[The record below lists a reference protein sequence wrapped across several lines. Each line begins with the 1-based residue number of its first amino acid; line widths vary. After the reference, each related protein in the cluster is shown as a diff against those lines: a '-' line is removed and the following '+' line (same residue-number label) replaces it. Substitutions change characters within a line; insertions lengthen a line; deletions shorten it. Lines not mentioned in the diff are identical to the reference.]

1 MPQQSAGH
9 LIAASLEAHGV
20 DRVFSVPG
28 ESYLD
33 LLDGLHDSAI
43 TNVVC
48 RQEGGATYMAEA
60 VGKATGRPGVAMV
73 TCGPGAANSFV
84 GLHLAWQDA
93 TPLVLFVGLV
103 PVNHRDREAFQEFD
117 PRAWFGTQAKEV
129 FILDEADRAS
139 EYVARAFHIAST
151 GRPGPVIIGV
161 PEDVLTHT
169 ADAPVIPPIP
179 VAEGAVSD
187 DDLDEL
193 TAALNAAE
201 RPAILLGG
209 PRWTPEAAA
218 LITAFAEN
226 NNIPVL
232 SDWRAADR
240 IPADSPVKAGE
251 TGYGHGRFTTTML
264 DDADL
269 LLILGGTLSDVP
281 TDGFTLRQGLDEQN
295 WIINPDPELRQHSGA
310 VTRHLVASP
319 VAFGRAVADLRLD
332 PATDWSAWTGTAVE
346 EHRATVAFTNPG
358 ENREGTA
365 NMTLVMKPLR
375 EKLPEDADVTFGP
388 GNHTAWAHSSFP
400 LTTYP
405 SQFSVRN
412 GAMGYAVPAATAVS
426 LTFPD
431 RLVVSVAGDG
441 EFQMTGQEL
450 ATAVQFGAKFLV
462 LVVDNA
468 QYGTIRS
475 HQEAHYP
482 GRISGTQLANPDFA
496 ALARAYGAYGATLDD
511 NDDVDK
517 LLDEALAAVKEGRPA
532 LLHVTTDRSLVLPQP

>member
-139 EYVARAFHIAST
+139 EYVARAFHTATS
-151 GRPGPVIIGV
+151 GRPG
-161 PEDVLTHT
+161 
-169 ADAPVIPPIP
+169 PVIPPIP

-218 LITAFAEN
+218 QITAFAEN

-240 IPADSPVKAGE
+240 ISADSPVNAGE
-251 TGYGHGRFTTTML
+251 TGYGHGRFTTTVL

-269 LLILGGTLSDVP
+269 LLIVGGTLSDVP
-281 TDGFTLRQGLDEQN
+281 TDGFTLRQGMDEQN

-375 EKLPEDADVTFGP
+375 EKLPEDADVTFGS

-412 GAMGYAVPAATAVS
+412 GTMGYAVPAATAVS

>member
-73 TCGPGAANSFV
+73 TRGPGAANSFV

-129 FILDEADRAS
+129 FNLDEADRAS

-240 IPADSPVKAGE
+240 ISADSPVNAGE
-251 TGYGHGRFTTTML
+251 TGYGHGRFTTTVL

-319 VAFGRAVADLRLD
+319 VAFGGPSPTCVSTPPPTGAHG
-332 PATDWSAWTGTAVE
+332 PA
-346 EHRATVAFTNPG
+346 R
-358 ENREGTA
+358 
-365 NMTLVMKPLR
+365 PLR
-375 EKLPEDADVTFGP
+375 S
-388 GNHTAWAHSSFP
+388 TARRS
-400 LTTYP
+400 P
-405 SQFSVRN
+405 S
-412 GAMGYAVPAATAVS
+412 PT
-426 LTFPD
+426 
-431 RLVVSVAGDG
+431 
-441 EFQMTGQEL
+441 
-450 ATAVQFGAKFLV
+450 
-462 LVVDNA
+462 
-468 QYGTIRS
+468 
-475 HQEAHYP
+475 P
-482 GRISGTQLANPDFA
+482 GRTGR
-496 ALARAYGAYGATLDD
+496 ARRT
-511 NDDVDK
+511 
-517 LLDEALAAVKEGRPA
+517 
-532 LLHVTTDRSLVLPQP
+532 

>member
-1 MPQQSAGH
+1 
-9 LIAASLEAHGV
+9 
-20 DRVFSVPG
+20 
-28 ESYLD
+28 
-33 LLDGLHDSAI
+33 
-43 TNVVC
+43 
-48 RQEGGATYMAEA
+48 MAEA
-60 VGKATGRPGVAMV
+60 VGKATGRPGVVLV
-73 TCGPGAANSFV
+73 TRGPGAANSFV

-93 TPLVLFVGLV
+93 TPLVMFIGLV

-139 EYVARAFHIAST
+139 EYVARAFHTAT
-151 GRPGPVIIGV
+151 LGRPGLVIIGV

-169 ADAPVIPPIP
+169 TDAPVIPPIP
-179 VAEGAVSD
+179 VAEGAVSAEE
-187 DDLDEL
+187 LDEL
-193 TAALNAAE
+193 ATALNAAE

-209 PRWTPEAAA
+209 SRWTPEAAA
-218 LITAFAEN
+218 QVTAFAEN

-240 IPADSPVKAGE
+240 IPSDSPVNAGE
-251 TGYGHGRFTTTML
+251 TGYGHGRFTTTVL
-264 DDADL
+264 DDSDL
-269 LLILGGTLSDVP
+269 LLLVGGTLSDVP
-281 TDGFTLRQGLDEQN
+281 TDGFTLRQGMDEKN
-295 WIINPDPELRQHSGA
+295 WIVNPDPELRQHSGA

-319 VAFGRAVADLRLD
+319 VAFGRAVADLRLE
-332 PATDWSAWTGTAVE
+332 PATDWSAWTDKAVE

-358 ENREGTA
+358 DNREGTA
-365 NMTLVMKPLR
+365 NMTRVMETLR
-375 EKLPEDADVTFGP
+375 EKLPEDAAVTFGS
-388 GNHTAWAHSSFP
+388 GNHTAWAHYYFP
-400 LTTYP
+400 LNTYP

-412 GAMGYAVPAATAVS
+412 GTMGYAVPAATAVS

-441 EFQMTGQEL
+441 EFQMTGQEMG
-450 ATAVQFGAKFLV
+450 TAAQFGAKFLV
-462 LVVDNA
+462 LVVDNG

-511 NDDVDK
+511 NDDIDT

-532 LLHVTTDRSLVLPQP
+532 LLHVKTDRSLVLPQP

>member
-1 MPQQSAGH
+1 
-9 LIAASLEAHGV
+9 
-20 DRVFSVPG
+20 
-28 ESYLD
+28 
-33 LLDGLHDSAI
+33 
-43 TNVVC
+43 
-48 RQEGGATYMAEA
+48 
-60 VGKATGRPGVAMV
+60 
-73 TCGPGAANSFV
+73 
-84 GLHLAWQDA
+84 
-93 TPLVLFVGLV
+93 
-103 PVNHRDREAFQEFD
+103 
-117 PRAWFGTQAKEV
+117 
-129 FILDEADRAS
+129 
-139 EYVARAFHIAST
+139 
-151 GRPGPVIIGV
+151 
-161 PEDVLTHT
+161 
-169 ADAPVIPPIP
+169 
-179 VAEGAVSD
+179 
-187 DDLDEL
+187 
-193 TAALNAAE
+193 
-201 RPAILLGG
+201 
-209 PRWTPEAAA
+209 
-218 LITAFAEN
+218 
-226 NNIPVL
+226 
-232 SDWRAADR
+232 
-240 IPADSPVKAGE
+240 
-251 TGYGHGRFTTTML
+251 ML

-269 LLILGGTLSDVP
+269 LLIVGGTLSDVP

-365 NMTLVMKPLR
+365 NMTLVMKALR
-375 EKLPEDADVTFGP
+375 GKLPEDAAVTFGS
-388 GNHTAWAHSSFP
+388 GNHTAWAHYYFP
-400 LTTYP
+400 LNTYP

-412 GAMGYAVPAATAVS
+412 GTMGYAVPAATAVS

-441 EFQMTGQEL
+441 EFQMTGQEM
-450 ATAVQFGAKFLV
+450 ATAAQFGAKFLV
-462 LVVDNA
+462 LVVDNG

-482 GRISGTQLANPDFA
+482 GRISGTQLATPGFA